1 MNKVKFV
8 FPVYVVFLWAVFFI
22 VQAYGAI
29 PQWSWEKS
37 LELKKEQVYSANFD
51 LGNVQ
56 KKLEFRW
63 TLFKNQGLVLHI
75 RYDKFNH
82 QVVLYKDYQRN
93 AFRIPLA
100 RGDNTLKDDPQ
111 LLLYFKDFADKKA
124 HLKLYIEGL
133 GVSVLDENLSQGV
146 D

>member
-1 MNKVKFV
+1 MNKAKLLFV
-8 FPVYVVFLWAVFFI
+8 LCAMFF
-22 VQAYGAI
+22 VGQVYGAI

-82 QVVLYKDYQRN
+82 QIVLYQDYQRS

-124 HLKLYIEGL
+124 HLKLYIEGF
-133 GVSVLDENLSQGV
+133 GVSVLDENLSQGI

>member
-1 MNKVKFV
+1 MNRAKFLCLLYAL
-8 FPVYVVFLWAVFFI
+8 FVVI
-22 VQAYGAI
+22 QAYGAI
-29 PQWSWEKS
+29 SQWSWEKS
-37 LELKKEQVYSANFD
+37 LELKKEQVYTAHFD

-82 QVVLYKDYQRN
+82 QVVLYQDYQRN
-93 AFRIPLA
+93 AFKLPLS

-124 HLKLYIEGL
+124 HLKLYIEGF
-133 GVSVLDENLSQGV
+133 GASVLDENLSQGV